1 MSDTVSNDLIVEL
14 RNQVNLDMP
23 ELNITDFQV
32 TPDKDHDGDSII
44 RFKVIY
50 DGRSEDLGAGRVS
63 ALIRHV
69 RPLLN
74 SKLPNT
80 FPIFRFLTTE
90 EYADDA
96 L

>member
-1 MSDTVSNDLIVEL
+1 MSDTVSKDLILEL
-14 RNQVNLDMP
+14 RNQVTLDMP
-23 ELNITDFQV
+23 GLNITDFQV
-32 TPDKDHDGDSII
+32 IPDKDHDGDSII

-50 DGRSEDLGAGRVS
+50 DGKSDDLGADRVS
-63 ALIRHV
+63 KLIRHV

-90 EYADDA
+90 ESADDS

>member
-14 RNQVNLDMP
+14 RHQVNLDMP
-23 ELNITDFQV
+23 ELKITDFQV
-32 TPDKDHDGDSII
+32 ISDRDHDGDSIL
-44 RFKVIY
+44 RFKIIY
-50 DGRSEDLGAGRVS
+50 DGESDDLVADRVS
-63 ALIRHV
+63 ALVRHV

-80 FPIFRFLTTE
+80 FPIFRFLTTK